1 MVTDDD
7 AARLMVQQL
16 LLAGLGPSTRD
27 VPAGVEIVVVAGQG
41 ERARRTLGI
50 VDADTDSATDR
61 SAVMPG
67 FTSREGRRA
76 LVAQVGDTGG
86 RSGQVRTFVIFG
98 VALLVIPA
106 VTFFITYTLASR

>member
-1 MVTDDD
+1 MVADDD

-27 VPAGVEIVVVAGQG
+27 VAGGVEVVVVAGQG

-50 VDADTDSATDR
+50 AEAETEATSDR

-67 FTSREGRRA
+67 FTSRESRRA
-76 LVAQVGDTGG
+76 LVAQVGATEG
-86 RSGQVRTFVIFG
+86 RSGQMRTLVIFG
-98 VALLVIPA
+98 IALLVIPA
-106 VTFFITYTLASR
+106 ITFFITYTVASR